1 MATVK
6 DMDRLLQS
14 FVDNGLPGCGL
25 KIEKKGN
32 VIYYAILIV
41 RNEEVFLSLT
51 GNSLSWDCVLKGL
64 PPWSPTGVVGDVMGP
79 TCSE

>member
-1 MATVK
+1 
-6 DMDRLLQS
+6 
-14 FVDNGLPGCGL
+14 
-25 KIEKKGN
+25 

-51 GNSLSWDCVLKGL
+51 ENSLSWDCVLKGL

>member
-25 KIEKKGN
+25 KIVQRGN
-32 VIYYAILIV
+32 VVYEGYFGKADLATGAPV
-41 RNEEVFLSLT
+41 TDTSVFRHAKKRSDT
-51 GNSLSWDCVLKGL
+51 YGFRKQRRVS
-64 PPWSPTGVVGDVMGP
+64 
-79 TCSE
+79 